1 MVNER
6 FYDKVKEL
14 SCELYLKALKVLPT
28 DVLVAIRRAHQ
39 AETREPAKSI
49 LRSII
54 TNIDVSRETA
64 SLVCQDTGIPV
75 YFLKLGTGF
84 DVNLG
89 RLMKAVSS
97 GCAEATVKGDLRPN
111 IVHPLTR
118 RGSGSNIGVG
128 VPVIHTEVD
137 EKVEGLRLMSM
148 PKGSGSENMGYLKM
162 LSPSDGVEG
171 IIRFVLESVVDAGG
185 KGCPPS
191 ILGIG
196 IGGSFDT
203 APRLAKK
210 ALIRPVGSR
219 NPDPNIARLEE
230 TLEKAV
236 NRTGIGPMG
245 LGGDITTLAVHI
257 EIADTHISSLPVA
270 LNSQCWRGERAAATL
285 DLDGHVQYTE
295 TI

>member
-1 MVNER
+1 MDDS
-6 FYDKVKEL
+6 FYGKVQEL
-14 SCELYLKALKVLPT
+14 SCELYLKALKVLPS
-28 DVLVAIRRAHQ
+28 DVLTAIKKAHQ
-39 AETREPAKSI
+39 AETKKLAKSI
-49 LRSII
+49 LGSII
-54 TNIDVSRETA
+54 TNIDVSRQTA

-75 YFLKLGTGF
+75 YFLKIGTESE
-84 DVNLG
+84 VKLG
-89 RLMKAVSS
+89 RLLEAVSK
-97 GCAEATVKGDLRPN
+97 GCSEATVKGDLRPN

-118 RGSGSNIGVG
+118 VNSGTNTGIG

-137 EKVEGLRLMSM
+137 GEVDGVRIMSM

-162 LSPSDGVEG
+162 LPPSDGVEG
-171 IIRFVLESVVDAGG
+171 VIRFVLESVIDSGG

-191 ILGIG
+191 ILGVG

-219 NPDPNIARLEE
+219 NKDPSIARLEE
-230 TLEKAV
+230 ALEKAV
-236 NRTGIGPMG
+236 NKTGIGPMG
-245 LGGDITTLAVHI
+245 LGGDITTLAVHV
-257 EIADTHISSLPVA
+257 ETADTHISSLPVA

-285 DLDGHVQYTE
+285 DSKGHIEYTE